1 MKNLEQLYEVILTD
15 YMSYC
20 KVNNRRP
27 QVFICSPQLR
37 TQLKETMMGL
47 PIEVDNELI
56 GYTSTSGWYWM

>member
-1 MKNLEQLYEVILTD
+1 MINLEQLYEVILTD

-27 QVFICSPQLR
+27 QIFLCSPQLR
-37 TQLKETMMGL
+37 TELKETMMGL

-56 GYTSTSGWYWM
+56 GYTSSAWYWM

>member
-1 MKNLEQLYEVILTD
+1 MINLEQLYEVILTD

-27 QVFICSPQLR
+27 QLFVCSPQLGA
-37 TQLKETMMGL
+37 QLKETMMGL

-56 GYTSTSGWYWM
+56 GYTSSAWYWL

>member
-1 MKNLEQLYEVILTD
+1 MINLEQLYEVILTD
-15 YMSYC
+15 YTSYC

-56 GYTSTSGWYWM
+56 GYTSSAWYWM

>member
-1 MKNLEQLYEVILTD
+1 MINLEQLYEVILTD

-20 KVNNRRP
+20 KVNNRKP

-37 TQLKETMMGL
+37 AQLKETMLGL

-56 GYTSTSGWYWM
+56 GYTSSAWYWL

>member
-1 MKNLEQLYEVILTD
+1 MINLEQLYEVILTD
-15 YMSYC
+15 YTSYC

-47 PIEVDNELI
+47 PIEVDSELI
-56 GYTSTSGWYWM
+56 GYTSSAWYWM